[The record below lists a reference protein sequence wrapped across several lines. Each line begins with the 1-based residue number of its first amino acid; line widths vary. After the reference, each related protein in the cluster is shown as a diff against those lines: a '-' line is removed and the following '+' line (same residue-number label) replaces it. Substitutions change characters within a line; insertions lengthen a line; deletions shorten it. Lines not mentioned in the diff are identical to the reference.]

1 MDLDKAIAA
10 HAEWK
15 IKLRSAMTTGE
26 RLDVAAISA
35 DNCCEL
41 GRWLHGDGAARLKS
55 QPLFAECVSNHAAF
69 HREAGKVAQAI
80 NAKQLERAE
89 AMLTTGSSYAS
100 ASSAVGLC
108 LSRMKRT
115 LASA

>member
-1 MDLDKAIAA
+1 MDLDTAIAA

-26 RLDVAAISA
+26 RLDVASISA

-41 GRWLHGDGAARLKS
+41 GRWLHGPGSA
-55 QPLFAECVSNHAAF
+55 PLRSNPLHAECIGKHAAF

-80 NAKQLERAE
+80 NARQYDQAE
-89 AMLTTGSSYAS
+89 SMLASGSAYVG

-108 LSRMKRT
+108 LSRMKRA
-115 LASA
+115 LAPT